1 MIKKKQSKA
10 FREVLNRHGI
20 RYLYHFTDRE
30 NLPSIIQSGGL
41 YSWAGCDQKG
51 IRIPKPDGGLL
62 SRQLDC
68 RDGLESYVRISF
80 TPQNPMMYVSMNE
93 GRISNPVIL
102 LIDPEI
108 IEEEGVLFAD
118 RNATRNGVQIGDS
131 LDALNRIH
139 FDTVKANKYFDVNPE
154 IIEEEGVLFAD
165 RNATRNGV
173 QIGDS
178 LDALNRIH
186 FDTVKAN
193 KYFDVNPDEQPFYQA
208 EVLIPDSIPL
218 KYICNIDDF
227 GKQVLRPLLHQ
238 SISVRRFS
246 QYLYRLYH
254 RGYLCLDDYSIAFLP
269 R

>member
-1 MIKKKQSKA
+1 MLSIYDKEKQSKA

-139 FDTVKANKYFDVNPE
+139 FDTVKANKYFDV
-154 IIEEEGVLFAD
+154 
-165 RNATRNGV
+165 
-173 QIGDS
+173 S
-178 LDALNRIH
+178 
-186 FDTVKAN
+186 
-193 KYFDVNPDEQPFYQA
+193 PDEQPFYQA

>member
-10 FREVLNRHGI
+10 FREVINRHGI

-139 FDTVKANKYFDVNPE
+139 FDTVKANKYFDV
-154 IIEEEGVLFAD
+154 
-165 RNATRNGV
+165 
-173 QIGDS
+173 S
-178 LDALNRIH
+178 
-186 FDTVKAN
+186 
-193 KYFDVNPDEQPFYQA
+193 PDEQPFYQA